1 MKLIMTLFVFCALSL
16 SVNAQGLYNN
26 GAKIVTQV
34 GSHVYI
40 TGNYR
45 AETTGSVDAEIEIA
59 DDFYLGGNFINN
71 VSAGI
76 GFTSLNST
84 WVFNIVG
91 DSPQQWLGLNL
102 NAVTIPN
109 LAFASGSYFDFSG
122 KDINIPGNVALNG
135 DTFQAKIGNEDF
147 YIVGAI
153 SGSGLFDAT
162 ADGHLVLTPVQNVP
176 LLYPVGDGT
185 NNESVTIT
193 CLNLPSQNIGVKI
206 NDTNE
211 ASSYLIWDID
221 GESNL
226 NATALFRL
234 DKSALGNL
242 ETFVHSM
249 MRHFDGSRY
258 VPFPNDNVTISD
270 METYFNI
277 TITSI
282 NQF

>member
-1 MKLIMTLFVFCALSL
+1 MKLIMTLFAFCALSL
-16 SVNAQGLYNN
+16 SLQAQGLYNN
-26 GAKIVTQV
+26 GAKIVTQA

-84 WVFNIVG
+84 WVFNVIG
-91 DSPQQWLGLNL
+91 DSPQLWLGLNS

-109 LAFASGSYFDFSG
+109 LTFASGSYFDFSDKAITISG
-122 KDINIPGNVALNG
+122 DVALNG

-193 CLNLPSQNIGVKI
+193 CLNLPSQNISVKI
-206 NDTNE
+206 NDSNE

-226 NATALFRL
+226 NATALFRV
-234 DKSALGNL
+234 DKLALGNL
-242 ETFVHSM
+242 DPMLNSSM
-249 MRHFDGSRY
+249 RYFDGSRY
-258 VPFPNDNVTISD
+258 IPFSNANVTISD
-270 METYFNI
+270 LDTYYNI